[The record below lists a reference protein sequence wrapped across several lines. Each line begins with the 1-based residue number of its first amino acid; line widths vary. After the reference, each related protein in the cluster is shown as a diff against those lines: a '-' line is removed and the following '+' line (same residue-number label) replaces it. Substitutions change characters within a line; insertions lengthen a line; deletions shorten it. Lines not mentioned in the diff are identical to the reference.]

1 MIASPLVIAVLF
13 VRAYGVN
20 VPIWDE
26 WESVPDILAVLSRRL
41 TLGDLW
47 RQHNEHRIFFPRI
60 AMLALYRLGHMD
72 SRVLMYANCGILAA
86 TVAIVL
92 IDHLRCSGN
101 TFSAWLSFVP
111 AAWILSSLRQWENLL
126 WAWQIQ
132 IFMCVGA
139 VVVALY
145 ALSYADRIGWM
156 ALGIAAGVVACCS
169 FSSGMLVWPAGL
181 FQILVRHRQRSRW
194 RAALIWC
201 CAAIATA
208 ATYSV
213 GYQRPQH
220 HPSPLAFLQ
229 HPINAATYL
238 LASIGGPLAGDLG
251 GAVAAGLLL
260 STVALLAAR
269 LWYRRPDLVRP
280 SMAASLIVF
289 SVGASAMMMIGRV
302 GFGPSQALAS
312 RYTTITVLGVAGLY
326 LLIVQNLH
334 AESRAPRIVA
344 AILAIA
350 FVGQASVTDRSIAEA
365 KVTNQHRRQL
375 AIVLKGYRSQPDE
388 MLAALY
394 PVPSTLR
401 ERAAVLEQFRL
412 SVFARAAGLAS
423 LPGIP
428 PFSVDFINNAPPT
441 RVPSV
446 RAGTMLRVSG
456 WAVDDRARTVAAGV
470 VVFVDGGAETAALY
484 GLERPDVA
492 QVLGNP
498 GYRDCGFT
506 ADAPTLSLAP
516 GRHSLG
522 LRIFNA
528 DGTGFYEPPVRF
540 FFDIR

>member
-26 WESVPDILAVLSRRL
+26 WESVPDILAMLSKRL

-60 AMLALYRLGHMD
+60 AMLVLYRLGHMD
-72 SRVLMYANCGILAA
+72 SRVVMYANCGILAV
-86 TVAIVL
+86 TVTIVL

-111 AAWILSSLRQWENLL
+111 AAWILSSLRQCENLL

-145 ALSYADRIGWM
+145 ALSRADRLGWM

-169 FSSGMLVWPAGL
+169 FSSGMVVWPAGL
-181 FQILVRHRQRSRW
+181 FHILVRYPRRTRW

-201 CAAIATA
+201 CAGIATV
-208 ATYSV
+208 ATYFV
-213 GYQRPQH
+213 GYQRPQY

-229 HPINAATYL
+229 HPVNAVTYL

-260 STVALLAAR
+260 SAAVLLAGGW
-269 LWYRRPDLVRP
+269 WYRHPDLARP

-289 SVGASAMMMIGRV
+289 SVGVSAMMMIGRV

-312 RYTTITVLGVAGLY
+312 RYTTITTLGVAGLY
-326 LLIVQNLH
+326 LLLVQHLD
-334 AESRAPRIVA
+334 AESRASRIIA
-344 AILAIA
+344 AILAVA
-350 FVGQASVTDRSIAEA
+350 FVGQASVTDRSIVEA
-365 KVTNQHRRQL
+365 KASNQQRRQL
-375 AIVLKGYRSQPDE
+375 AIALKGYRSEPDE
-388 MLAALY
+388 LLAALY
-394 PVPSTLR
+394 PDPRTLR
-401 ERAAVLEQFRL
+401 RRAAVLEQYRL
-412 SVFARAAGLAS
+412 SVFAGAASLAS
-423 LPGIP
+423 LPGVP
-428 PFSVDFINNAPPT
+428 LFSVDFINGAPPD

-446 RAGTMLRVSG
+446 AAGTTLPVSG
-456 WAVDDRARTVAAGV
+456 WAVDDRARTVAKGV
-470 VVFVDGGAETAALY
+470 IVFIEGGAETAARY
-484 GLERPDVA
+484 GFERPDVA
-492 QVLGNP
+492 QAFGNR
-498 GYRDCGFT
+498 GYRNSGFT
-506 ADAPTLSLAP
+506 ADASTFSLAP

-522 LRIFNA
+522 LRILNA
-528 DGTGFYEPPVRF
+528 DGTGFYEPPARF
-540 FFDIR
+540 FFDVR